1 MFFEANKK
9 CTLNLGIIRA
19 EETHIEM
26 LKEIY
31 AAYGYD
37 IPLDSAIDHV
47 VIPESTQEAM
57 QMGVTAEINNIA
69 MYDAFLKSDLPYK

>member
-1 MFFEANKK
+1 VFFEANKK

-57 QMGVTAEINNIA
+57 QMGVTAEINC
-69 MYDAFLKSDLPYK
+69 